1 MTNGEIKMVNYK
13 TRDSIDVTGTHR
25 LEPRTGLSNLD
36 KWIIIEFLCF
46 LIIGLAITA
55 IVI

>member
-1 MTNGEIKMVNYK
+1 MVNYK
-13 TRDSIDVTGTHR
+13 IRDSIDITGTHR